1 MANVEDDSPLGVMN
15 KIRKEFKAK
24 SRRLARKISR
34 DTIETL
40 DINEE
45 SYRELEADVR
55 TFLLNLE
62 LWEQGLPHIG
72 DRVEDDDQDD
82 YEEDDQGDPIYP
94 EAGPGAGYILGRVK
108 VILAGFQE
116 DKEKICLE
124 FVRFKKA

>member
-72 DRVEDDDQDD
+72 DRVEDDDQD
-82 YEEDDQGDPIYP
+82 GIFRR
-94 EAGPGAGYILGRVK
+94 GLR
-108 VILAGFQE
+108 
-116 DKEKICLE
+116 
-124 FVRFKKA
+124 